1 MGRTHRSGNGSD
13 QEFYPRHVHA
23 RFGFP
28 ESDFGL
34 RCRCD
39 ERQTILPLQTTAEIG
54 YAKFPAKR
62 GRSAN

>member
-1 MGRTHRSGNGSD
+1 MGRTHRSGNVSD
-13 QEFYPRHVHA
+13 QDFYPRHVHA

-39 ERQTILPLQTTAEIG
+39 ERQTVLPLQTTG
-54 YAKFPAKR
+54 QDWNVY
-62 GRSAN
+62 